1 MNLSEKII
9 KIREENNL
17 TQDEMAEKIF
27 VTRQAISKWERGVS
41 YPSLDVLRL
50 ISKEFKISMNN
61 LLDVSENEKNK
72 EYKPIGFKHYGFII
86 LYVAM
91 LFIVGGVMAVF
102 NILSIEANAEIWELA
117 VYNSLLCLVLASVI
131 YLLIQSL
138 IPFSSVLVEYNDYGI
153 RIKTLK
159 GTKEIPFQKITSLEI
174 KTHGNWTA
182 GRLTVRTF
190 NENYTVY
197 PLKDLNQVKTVIDEV
212 KVLNRY

>member
-27 VTRQAISKWERGVS
+27 VTRQAISKWERGIS

-86 LYVAM
+86 LYAVM
-91 LFIVGGVMAVF
+91 LAIVGAVIVAF
-102 NILSIEANAEIWELA
+102 NILSIESNAEIWELA
-117 VYNSLLCLVLASVI
+117 VYNVLLGFVCLMVV
-131 YLLIQSL
+131 YLLIQS
-138 IPFSSVLVEYNDYGI
+138 IFPSHKVLVEYNDYGI
-153 RIKTLK
+153 RIRTLK

-190 NENYTVY
+190 DENYTVY

>member
-41 YPSLDVLRL
+41 YPSLDILRL

-91 LFIVGGVMAVF
+91 LFIVGGVMAAF

-138 IPFSSVLVEYNDYGI
+138 IPFSSILVEYNDYGI

-159 GTKEIPFQKITSLEI
+159 GTKEIPFQKITSLEV

>member
-9 KIREENNL
+9 KIREDNNL

-27 VTRQAISKWERGVS
+27 VTRQAISKWERGIS

-86 LYVAM
+86 IYVVM
-91 LFIVGGVMAVF
+91 LLFLGGILSAF
-102 NILSIEANAEIWELA
+102 NILSIQANAELWELV
-117 VYNSLLCLVLASVI
+117 VYNALICLVICSVI
-131 YLLIQSL
+131 YMLIQS
-138 IPFSSVLVEYNDYGI
+138 IVPFCKVLVEYNDFGI

-159 GTKEIPFQKITSLEI
+159 GIREIPFQKIIALEI

-190 NENYTVY
+190 DANYTVY

-212 KVLNRY
+212 KILNRY

>member
-91 LFIVGGVMAVF
+91 LFIVGGVIAAF

-117 VYNSLLCLVLASVI
+117 VYNSLLCFVLASVI

-182 GRLTVRTF
+182 GKLTVRTF

>member
-27 VTRQAISKWERGVS
+27 VTRQAISKWERGIS

-86 LYVAM
+86 IYVVM
-91 LFIVGGVMAVF
+91 LLFLGGILAAF
-102 NILSIEANAEIWELA
+102 NILSIQANAELWELV
-117 VYNSLLCLVLASVI
+117 VYNALICLVICSVI
-131 YLLIQSL
+131 FMLIQS
-138 IPFSSVLVEYNDYGI
+138 IVPFCKVLVEYNDFGI
-153 RIKTLK
+153 RIKTFK
-159 GTKEIPFQKITSLEI
+159 GVKEIPFQKITALEI

-190 NENYTVY
+190 DANYTVY
-197 PLKDLNQVKTVIDEV
+197 PLNDVNQVKTVIDEV
-212 KVLNRY
+212 KILNRY